1 MTLNGPQAIKAI
13 EDALR
18 DIRREEDEI
27 TRRIARTTDR
37 IGKLHETEIGQLRA
51 LASIRLTPEAQAELG
66 GKLSQAETRARDM
79 LKQHAADLSALDR
92 QLTDHEM
99 AIANLGAARGRELE
113 TIATRQAELDALTG
127 TVKASLENDAAY
139 REAVERHAEIAGMAD
154 EAKKK
159 AAQSE
164 ADREEKG
171 RPYREDVLFIYLW
184 DRGYLTPAYKAGNVA
199 RMLDAW
205 VARLVRY
212 AAARPNYAMLN
223 EIPLRLRE
231 HAERLAED
239 EIAAE
244 DTITALETKAFD
256 AAGGRPARA
265 AMEAA
270 QAKIAELDEKLV
282 AAEDAREALVAEQKA
297 LAEGRDPKFESAV
310 EVLTSAMRGTDIAQL
325 MDDARKT
332 ATPEDDAI
340 TIKIDEVRRRVTED
354 EGELSDQ
361 RARLKTLETRRRELE
376 DIEYEFKKARFDD
389 PRSSFR
395 KDDLVGDLLT
405 EFLKGGMTAATYWG
419 HWRHSQDWAAG
430 SGPIVRPTRS
440 SSSPSSGFPI
450 PPGGFSPRPPSG
462 GSWNK
467 PGGGFSRPRSG
478 GIGKKGG
485 FKTGGRLAPDL
496 DHQMYAV
503 RQADHAQHDGENHV
517 IKRIY
522 LQMHLPKDAKRPKDT
537 HYGCKRHDEHG
548 ANAAEQYDRHQQNDT
563 VTDDLVLPL
572 ILAMRAHQR
581 NVNRR
586 APRDLKRQVD
596 ARMLGRSALRR
607 QPQAA
612 HAVVVAFEKQPVEID

>member
-139 REAVERHAEIAGMAD
+139 REAVERHAEVAGMAD

-244 DTITALETKAFD
+244 ETITALETKAFD

-270 QAKIAELDEKLV
+270 QVKIAELDEKLV

-485 FKTGGRLAPDL
+485 FKTGG
-496 DHQMYAV
+496 
-503 RQADHAQHDGENHV
+503 G
-517 IKRIY
+517 
-522 LQMHLPKDAKRPKDT
+522 
-537 HYGCKRHDEHG
+537 
-548 ANAAEQYDRHQQNDT
+548 
-563 VTDDLVLPL
+563 
-572 ILAMRAHQR
+572 
-581 NVNRR
+581 
-586 APRDLKRQVD
+586 
-596 ARMLGRSALRR
+596 
-607 QPQAA
+607 
-612 HAVVVAFEKQPVEID
+612 F